1 MWRRWLLA
9 LLALGPACA
18 DAQQPTP
25 DQIDWIRKNAVAF
38 ETVKAGNGFDDLQP
52 QKQLIGDARIVAL
65 GEPTHG
71 SREVFQM
78 KHRLLEFLVEEL
90 GFSVFSIEANMPE
103 AFRLNDYVLR
113 GQGNPD
119 QLIRGMYFW
128 TWTTEEVREMVEW
141 MRRHNAE
148 VERRGRGAQVKFT
161 GFDVQTPDVAA
172 RIVEGFVEKADPG
185 YATAVRKAA
194 KASAAVPRVGRGGSA
209 AVKAA
214 ERWQAVVT
222 RLEQN
227 RENYGNTHDGLAIDW
242 AIVNAR
248 LVLDAMEVRE
258 DAGRSGLAVRDRAMA
273 RMVGWILG
281 QSPNARI
288 VLWAHNSHVSRQ
300 PGSMGRFLEEAFPG
314 EMVVLGFATGKGSYR
329 AVARSAAR
337 GLTNHGLEP
346 PPADSFESQ
355 FQASGLPRFILDLRK
370 AVPGSPDSGWLTET
384 RRFRAIGSMELPG
397 ALQFRLAIPLREY
410 FDAVVWIEETSAALP
425 LGR

>member
-9 LLALGPACA
+9 LLALGSSCA
-18 DAQQPTP
+18 HAQQPTP
-25 DQIDWIRKNAVAF
+25 DQIHWIRENAVAF
-38 ETVKAGNGFDDLQP
+38 ETVKAGNGFDDLQHL
-52 QKQLIGDARIVAL
+52 KQLIGDARIVAL

-90 GFSVFSIEANMPE
+90 GFSIFSIEANLPE

-148 VERRGRGAQVKFT
+148 VERRGSGAAVTFT

-172 RIVEGFVEKADPG
+172 RIVESFVEKADPA
-185 YATAVRKAA
+185 YAPVARKAA
-194 KASAAVPRVGRGGSA
+194 RAAAAVPRSGKGGSA
-209 AVKAA
+209 AARAA
-214 ERWQAVVT
+214 ERWQAVVSHLAT
-222 RLEQN
+222 N
-227 RENYGNTHDGLAIDW
+227 REKYRAEHDPLSVDW
-242 AIVNAR
+242 ALVNAR
-248 LVLDAMEVRE
+248 LVVDFANVRE

-288 VLWAHNSHVSRQ
+288 VLWAHNSHVARQ
-300 PGSMGRFLEEAFPG
+300 PGSMGRFLEEQFAG
-314 EMVVLGFATGKGSYR
+314 EMAVLGFATGRGAYR
-329 AVARSAAR
+329 AVARSGR
-337 GLTNHGLEP
+337 GVTNHGLEP
-346 PPADSFESQ
+346 PPADSFESL
-355 FQASGLPRFILDLRK
+355 FQAAGLPRFILDLRR
-370 AVPGSPDSGWLTET
+370 AVPGSPDSGWLNET

-397 ALQFRLAIPLREY
+397 LLQFRLAVPLREC
-410 FDAVVWIEETSAALP
+410 FDAVVWIEETSPSLP
-425 LGR
+425 LGN